1 MLKNS
6 ELGEKAVLKRS
17 TRRLSEHLSNIN
29 QLKIAKQNE
38 KLQVLI
44 LNILWV
50 FHNSYGLH
58 FYYWLTVS
66 ESFAPRIQLNDM
78 ISAWS

>member
-29 QLKIAKQNE
+29 QLKTEWKTLSANPKY
-38 KLQVLI
+38 
-44 LNILWV
+44 
-50 FHNSYGLH
+50 F
-58 FYYWLTVS
+58 VS
-66 ESFAPRIQLNDM
+66 FS
-78 ISAWS
+78 